1 MTGPSAIGSENGI
14 PNSIMSA
21 PLLARV
27 NTKASELSS
36 PPSPAMMY
44 GMKALPPVLLSL
56 LKILEI

>member
-1 MTGPSAIGSENGI
+1 
-14 PNSIMSA
+14 MSA

-44 GMKALPPVLLSL
+44 GMKAFPPDLLSL
-56 LKILEI
+56 LKILEICDIVFIIIFKV